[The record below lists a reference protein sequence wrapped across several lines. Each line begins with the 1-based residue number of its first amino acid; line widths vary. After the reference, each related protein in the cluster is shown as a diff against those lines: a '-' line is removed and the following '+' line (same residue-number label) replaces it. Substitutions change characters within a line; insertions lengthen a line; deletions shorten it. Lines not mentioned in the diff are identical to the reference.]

1 MEHDLLD
8 LYDRASAW
16 TTEKIAGATTR
27 LDASTPCD
35 EWNLRTLLDHM
46 LETQRY
52 FLHSARGEDASPP
65 GKTPPATVSDDP
77 PADFQHVRQEIM
89 QAFGEDGVIEKT
101 GPALGIAFSD
111 TLLHG
116 WDVARATGQEA
127 TMPSGLAEAAYD
139 LIHGKF
145 TEEQRVGVFKP
156 ERPIADDAP
165 PQARLLAYTG
175 RDPAT

>member
-1 MEHDLLD
+1 L
-8 LYDRASAW
+8 
-16 TTEKIAGATTR
+16 
-27 LDASTPCD
+27 
-35 EWNLRTLLDHM
+35 
-46 LETQRY
+46 
-52 FLHSARGEDASPP
+52 
-65 GKTPPATVSDDP
+65 SDNP
-77 PADFQHVRQEIM
+77 PADFEHVRQEIK
-89 QAFGEDGVIEKT
+89 QAFGEEGVIEKT

-116 WDVARATGQEA
+116 WDVARATGQDA

-165 PQARLLAYTG
+165 PQERLLAYTG
-175 RDPAT
+175 RDPLT